1 MQTRKTSS
9 MYYVVGSGPA
19 GVACAHALSSNGHEV
34 TILDGGIGLEPEREA
49 IARAAG
55 DRPRAEWTAE
65 QTAVLKTMV
74 GKDGKVPV
82 KLVHGSGFPY
92 ERPAG
97 APDIRYGKL
106 NIRASYAKGGLSNV
120 WGAALLP
127 YTAEDIRDW
136 PVPYDE
142 MAISYAAVLSL
153 LPVAGQKDDLS
164 SQFPMPGASMS
175 ALAPSRQIRDLL
187 ERATRRRERLLDGGI
202 RVGGSRLAVNAAD
215 GTGAKGCNYCG
226 YCLHGCP
233 RDVVYSSRHT
243 LDKLL
248 QTGKVRYRPNMLVRS
263 FKETEDGVVIEVR
276 NADGTLSQLNG
287 GRLFLG
293 AGTINSTVILMRSLG
308 LYDRPVR
315 FKDSQYFLFPML
327 QTRAAPDVAHEKL
340 YTLSQA
346 FVEVLDRA
354 ISPHTVHLQI
364 YSYNDHL
371 EQLLNQKL
379 RLLRYAF
386 PKNLVLGRLLLVQAY
401 LHSAHSGAIEGVLRR
416 SSADDVFEL
425 AELLNPETPIKIAQ
439 VVDKLRA
446 FSDCFGAYP
455 IKPMLQ
461 VTEPGRGF
469 HTGGSFPMTAHP
481 KIGETDTLG
490 RPFGMSYSH
499 VIDATVLPSIPA
511 TTITLTV
518 MANAYRIGRSVARFV
533 SSGAQELRV

>member
-1 MQTRKTSS
+1 

-34 TILDGGIGLEPEREA
+34 TILDAGGRLEPEREA

-55 DRPRAEWTAE
+55 DRPRADWTAE
-65 QTAVLKTMV
+65 ETAVLRTMID
-74 GKDGKVPV
+74 KDGKVPL
-82 KLVHGSGFPY
+82 KLVHGSSYPY
-92 ERPAG
+92 RRPVG
-97 APDIRYGKL
+97 APDIRYGTL

-127 YTAEDIRDW
+127 HSADDIRDW
-136 PVPYDE
+136 PIAYED
-142 MAISYAAVLSL
+142 MANSYAAVLSL
-153 LPVAGQKDDLS
+153 LPVAGQDDDLS
-164 SQFPMPGASMS
+164 AQFPMTGASMS

-187 ERATRRRERLLDGGI
+187 ERATRRKERLLTGGI
-202 RVGGSRLAVNAAD
+202 RVGGSRLAVNAVD
-215 GTGAKGCNYCG
+215 GMAAKGCNYCG

-248 QTGKVRYRPNMLVRS
+248 QRGNVHYRPNIIVRS
-263 FKETEDGVVIEVR
+263 FKDTEDGVVIEVL
-276 NADGTLSQLNG
+276 NPDGTVSHLDG
-287 GRLFLG
+287 ARLFLG
-293 AGTINSTVILMRSLG
+293 AGTINSTVILMRSLR

-327 QTRAAPDVAHEKL
+327 QTRVVPDVANEKL

-346 FVEVLDRA
+346 FAEISDPA
-354 ISPHTVHLQI
+354 ISPYTVHLQL

-371 EQLLNQKL
+371 EQLLDQKL
-379 RLLRYAF
+379 RFLRHAF
-386 PKNLVLGRLLLVQAY
+386 PKNQVLGRLLLVQAY
-401 LHSAHSGAIEGVLRR
+401 LHSTHSGAIEGVLRR
-416 SSADDVFEL
+416 SGADDVFEL
-425 AELLNPETPIKIAQ
+425 AESLNPETSVKIAQ

-446 FSDCFGAYP
+446 FSDCFGAFP
-455 IKPMLQ
+455 IKRMLQ

-469 HTGGSFPMTAHP
+469 HTGGSFPMAAQPT
-481 KIGETDTLG
+481 IGETDVLG
-490 RPFGMSYSH
+490 RPYGMSHCH

-518 MANAYRIGRSVARFV
+518 MANAYRIGISVARLV
-533 SSGAQELRV
+533 SAGAQELRV